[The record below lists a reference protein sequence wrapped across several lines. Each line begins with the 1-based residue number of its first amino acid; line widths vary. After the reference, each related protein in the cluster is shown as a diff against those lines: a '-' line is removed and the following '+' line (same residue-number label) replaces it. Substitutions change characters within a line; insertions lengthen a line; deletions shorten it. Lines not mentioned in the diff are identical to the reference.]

1 VSRGGGEYRRPDG
14 AAVGSDDAR
23 DVAGAKVGEM
33 TADPRA
39 EEVAEPRSVSA
50 RVSQVVVGAMKD
62 LYGRGPV
69 HAKTYFCDEY
79 IFCTM
84 SGGFT
89 RDEETMIRAGEHDAV
104 RDYRLTFQRV
114 IAPELIRR
122 VEDVVGRR
130 IVGYHS
136 QVLFDPDRLIE
147 IFLMDPVEEASPT
160 SAAED
165 ASQ

>member
-1 VSRGGGEYRRPDG
+1 
-14 AAVGSDDAR
+14 
-23 DVAGAKVGEM
+23 
-33 TADPRA
+33 
-39 EEVAEPRSVSA
+39 
-50 RVSQVVVGAMKD
+50 MKD

-69 HAKTYFCDEY
+69 AAKTYFCDEY

-89 RDEETMIRAGEHDAV
+89 RDEQTMMRAGEHATV
-104 RDYRLTFQRV
+104 RDYRLKFQRV

-122 VEDVVGRR
+122 VEEVVERK

-147 IFLMDPVEEASPT
+147 IFVVDPDGEAPTVEAAKEA
-160 SAAED
+160 ELR
-165 ASQ
+165 